1 MTKEL
6 PKDQLRDKRLSAF
19 MVEFLTVSM
28 NVSLQDSV
36 NDKLMALHKR
46 KERCIRASEAIK
58 KILQF
63 FMAKLQIIFE
73 ILSEHYRFCWHNNTI

>member
-6 PKDQLRDKRLSAF
+6 PKDKLRDKRLSAY

-46 KERCIRASEAIK
+46 KERCIQASEASK
-58 KILQF
+58 KIPKFL
-63 FMAKLQIIFE
+63 MAKLQIIFA
-73 ILSEHYRFCWHNNTI
+73 ILSVHYRFCWHNNTI